1 VITVSTSSDY
11 KKTLALFQ
19 QLAADILEPPP
30 ELTVSQWADNYRKL
44 SSEGSAEP
52 GQWRTDRAPYQ
63 RGIMDSINDPDCEKV
78 VIMSSAQVG
87 KTEFLLNMTGYH
99 IAQDPSPILVM
110 QPTEKLAKSFSK
122 QRLAPMIRDT
132 PAIRGKVADVK
143 TRNGGNTTLEKSFP
157 GGYIALIGANAPS
170 DLAGRSIR
178 ILLADEVDRF
188 PISAGTEG
196 DPLSLAEKRTNN
208 FYNRKKVFVSTPTNK
223 GTSRIEAEFEL
234 STKEYYHLPCPSCKG
249 LQPLNWAQIVF
260 NKNDLSEPVS
270 HACKECG
277 AMHSE
282 YEWKKQPGFWIASEP
297 DASYRGFH
305 LNELLS
311 PWRKW
316 RDIVSD
322 FLDAKKKGPEAM
334 KVWVNTSLGETWEE
348 EGQQLEDD
356 DLMKRVEEYGED
368 IEVPDDVRIL
378 TASVDTQDDRFEI
391 EVVGWGKGKESWGIQ
406 YQVIYG
412 DLKQQDIWDELDS
425 FLSRTWRKANGK
437 QFAIMCTCMDSGGHY
452 TQEVYKF
459 TKQREARRIYAI
471 KGKSTGKGEYDPLV
485 AGTSRQKPSKTLLI
499 HLGVNEGKSR
509 VMSSLQMEDFG
520 PNYCHFPKGR
530 GYNADYFRGL
540 TAEKLVTRY
549 EQGVPYQVWK
559 KVRARNEPLDLR
571 VYNTAA
577 LEIINPD
584 LEKEYAAGNTGTSK
598 KRKRR
603 TVSKGVQ

>member
-1 VITVSTSSDY
+1 
-11 KKTLALFQ
+11 
-19 QLAADILEPPP
+19 
-30 ELTVSQWADNYRKL
+30 
-44 SSEGSAEP
+44 
-52 GQWRTDRAPYQ
+52 
-63 RGIMDSINDPDCEKV
+63 
-78 VIMSSAQVG
+78 
-87 KTEFLLNMTGYH
+87 
-99 IAQDPSPILVM
+99 
-110 QPTEKLAKSFSK
+110 LAKSFSK

-143 TRNGGNTTLEKSFP
+143 SRDGGNTTLEKSFP
-157 GGYIALIGANAPS
+157 GGYIALIGANTAS

-188 PISAGTEG
+188 PVSAGAEG
-196 DPLSLAEKRTNN
+196 DPLSLAEKRTSN
-208 FYNRKKVFVSTPTNK
+208 FYNRKKVFVSTPTVK
-223 GTSRIEAEFEL
+223 GASRIEAEFEF
-234 STKEYYHLPCPSCKG
+234 STKEYYHLPCPSCEG
-249 LQPLNWAQIVF
+249 LQPLSWAQVVF
-260 NKNDLSEPVS
+260 DKNDLDQPVT

-277 AMHSE
+277 AMHTE
-282 YEWKKQPGFWIASEP
+282 YEWKKQPGHWIASEP
-297 DASYRGFH
+297 DASFRGFH

-316 RDIVSD
+316 KEIVDD
-322 FLDAKKKGPEAM
+322 FLKAKEKGPEAM

-356 DLMKRVEEYGED
+356 DLMKRVEDYGD
-368 IEVPDDVRIL
+368 VEVPDDVKIL

-425 FLSRTWRKANGK
+425 FLSRTWSKADGK
-437 QFAIMCTCMDSGGHY
+437 RFAIMCTCMDSGGHY

-459 TKQREARRIYAI
+459 TKQREARRVYAI

-485 AGTSRQKPSKTLLI
+485 AGTSRQKPSKTLLV

-509 VMSSLQMEDFG
+509 VMSSLQVEDFG
-520 PNYCHFPKGR
+520 PNYCHFPKGK

-584 LEKEYAAGNTGTSK
+584 LEKEYAAGNIGSSK